1 MKKFKKIALFLAAL
15 LFALPLA
22 ACGGDGAP
30 AGTEPADGRA
40 RVVILAGQSNM
51 EGWSYVSYAERK
63 LSADEYAA
71 YDAGAPNVRIAYARA
86 EAAENGNP
94 FRSVS
99 FGQGVDD
106 LHFGPE
112 IGISR
117 VLGER
122 CPETKFYLVKYAVG
136 GSSMHTDWR
145 PPSSGGTG
153 TLYTAMTEYVTSVL
167 QYLTEQ
173 GVDYVVSDFCFMQG
187 EADSGTQTVAA
198 AYADTLKLFMSDVR
212 EEFSQ
217 WAPEGG
223 IRFIDGLIS
232 DSSFWPYYE
241 LVNAS
246 KRLAAGDDPKNA
258 VLDTLAAGLGYDSE
272 PEGAP
277 DLAHY
282 DALSMLELGKMFGE
296 AIAKE

>member
-1 MKKFKKIALFLAAL
+1 
-15 LFALPLA
+15 
-22 ACGGDGAP
+22 
-30 AGTEPADGRA
+30 
-40 RVVILAGQSNM
+40 
-51 EGWSYVSYAERK
+51 
-63 LSADEYAA
+63 
-71 YDAGAPNVRIAYARA
+71 
-86 EAAENGNP
+86 
-94 FRSVS
+94 
-99 FGQGVDD
+99 
-106 LHFGPE
+106 
-112 IGISR
+112 
-117 VLGER
+117 
-122 CPETKFYLVKYAVG
+122 
-136 GSSMHTDWR
+136 
-145 PPSSGGTG
+145 
-153 TLYTAMTEYVTSVL
+153 MTEYVTSVL

-187 EADSGTQTVAA
+187 EADSGTQSVAA

-241 LVNAS
+241 LVNES

-258 VLDTLAAGLGYDSE
+258 VLDTLAAGLEYDSE